1 MILTDAVVEQSP
13 DVYVNAIH
21 NYKQD
26 GTTPAMNFEFS
37 NGYVTK

>member
-21 NYKQD
+21 NPLKD
-26 GTTPAMNFEFS
+26 GTSRYMNFELS